1 MLAKQP
7 DRMSRLKLFEAK
19 MRYPAREEN
28 ALKPYSIDRS
38 IGKPNKDLNMC
49 KTVVT
54 GGSPREE
61 KRKVQVI
68 VETGDLECAI
78 SRLDGTKLQLLKAE
92 DTGSGKQIAMKL
104 KGSMRQSS
112 YVRDQWIYLA

>member
-1 MLAKQP
+1 
-7 DRMSRLKLFEAK
+7 MSRLKLFEEN

-28 ALKPYSIDRS
+28 ALTPYSTDRS
-38 IGKPNKDLNMC
+38 ICKPNKDLNMC
-49 KTVVT
+49 KTVVAW
-54 GGSPREE
+54 GSPIEE
-61 KRKVQVI
+61 KRKNLVI

-78 SRLDGTKLQLLKAE
+78 SRLDGAELQLLKAE
-92 DTGSGKQIAMKL
+92 DTGSGNQIAMKL